1 MHIRS
6 VAMVRVGR
14 RERLHLEG
22 QRGSYHMRM
31 LKARAVEMK
40 EGDQYGSLCTESAG
54 LGDQLDPWG
63 REGKEGICLAYFQP
77 GSLGRHGGCAILQ
90 EGLYEELIWII
101 GQENLDLHCPI
112 W

>member
-63 REGKEGICLAYFQP
+63 REGKEGVEDAWHIFSQ
-77 GSLGRHGGCAILQ
+77 GHWGGVVVVPFSKR
-90 EGLYEELIWII
+90 GYTKS
-101 GQENLDLHCPI
+101 
-112 W
+112 